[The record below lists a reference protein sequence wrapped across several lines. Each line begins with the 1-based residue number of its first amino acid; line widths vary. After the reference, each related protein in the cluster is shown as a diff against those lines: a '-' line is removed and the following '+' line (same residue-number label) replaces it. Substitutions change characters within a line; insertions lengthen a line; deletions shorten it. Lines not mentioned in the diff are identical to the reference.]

1 MKNLNKMGMVILIVL
16 FILFYFITSFFLEK
30 RNISKN
36 TVDNTEQSVI
46 VDDSHDKEKAI
57 VNNLYKDVRI
67 LYDVV
72 NNKFRVDQ
80 DDTVTIGDIVY
91 KKIVNFDEVMNPIF
105 TDNGVKKYVSDL
117 GNYFVYLNGNY
128 YLAGNLVSYQTFYFR
143 GDNTNIYITNVSENE
158 INAIIYEK
166 RTSNNRNTL
175 ATIKVV
181 LENDKWLIDKIDILS
196 AE

>member
-143 GDNTNIYITNVSENE
+143 GDNTNIYITDVSEVISRLSSVVNDIKSKSVFKVETDE
-158 INAIIYEK
+158 IDFDDIYQI
-166 RTSNNRNTL
+166 
-175 ATIKVV
+175 TIK
-181 LENDKWLIDKIDILS
+181 IDKRDF
-196 AE
+196 